1 MTHIADLKRPK
12 TFQFFRLVL
21 PCQKSVGEAVCHVLV
36 PTRELSTIS
45 ISLFFSNKVYEN
57 QSKSLSLQHFSHQ
70 KKSTSLFAI
79 LAISLVCL
87 VILVLLVCLVP
98 MMVYLVPLVYM
109 VLLLYLVKQNVI
121 KMLQ

>member
-87 VILVLLVCLVP
+87 VCPVP
-98 MMVYLVPLVYM
+98 MMVYLVLLVY
-109 VLLLYLVKQNVI
+109 LVN
-121 KMLQ
+121 KMLSKCYSKNKIFPFKPF